1 MNSFSVLSR
10 TPNWDT
16 LRNIDRPA
24 ISLPEFQALPSSG
37 PEPTITSPS
46 GSTVTEFR
54 GQWFPSF
61 VDSTHIDV
69 NSGSVNDG
77 YTSYIPTLT
86 GIVVAASALQYVYLE
101 CNLSLTIEDGFIEDG
116 SISSVAI
123 VAYSTLQT
131 NTNSKAYLLLFRW
144 QAGALVGRNEYYNQG
159 LQVMDNNT
167 NTTTAKSH
175 FFPS

>member
-1 MNSFSVLSR
+1 MEASPASR
-10 TPNWDT
+10 
-16 LRNIDRPA
+16 LRDLFPPIRPPGFETGTDGMPVP
-24 ISLPEFQALPSSG
+24 LVQ
-37 PEPTITSPS
+37 TSRWQRPLDDL
-46 GSTVTEFR
+46 GGGGFV
-54 GQWFPSF
+54 GQWFPTF
-61 VDSTHIDV
+61 VDATHIDV

-77 YTSYIPTLT
+77 YSSHIPTPT
-86 GIVVAASALQYVYLE
+86 GIVVDASALQYVYLE
-101 CNLSLTIEDGFIEDG
+101 CDLSLTIGDGFIEDG

-123 VAYSTLQT
+123 VAYSTLKT